1 MNADP
6 APDLGRLAL
15 LAFFPTARPHMS
27 HRRSEEAGQ
36 WPRGGERVIR
46 VCCSPSEDVEQD
58 SQQHCGRR
66 KSWSGVSADL
76 VIGSRA
82 IYGV

>member
-1 MNADP
+1 MNADL
-6 APDLGRLAL
+6 APNLSPPAL

-36 WPRGGERVIR
+36 WARDGERVIR
-46 VCCSPSEDVEQD
+46 VCYSPGEDVEQD
-58 SQQHCGRR
+58 SQRRCGRR

-82 IYGV
+82 IYGA